1 MNSDFFMMTVMVAL
15 IPTIIMAMGVLVF
28 LSWLNLRSP
37 RYKVETIHNI
47 KIDDAKKLA
56 HVLMSLGCYVV
67 HLHAEQVG
75 MSNLVVRWEERL
87 I

>member
-56 HVLMSLGCYVV
+56 HVLMSLGATSSTCTRSRS
-67 HLHAEQVG
+67 A
-75 MSNLVVRWEERL
+75 
-87 I
+87 